1 LTTFACALYHT
12 PMLKQMVPGLDP
24 ITLDEILRQI
34 LKYKKPEKIVI
45 FGSRAGR
52 DFDKTSDIDV
62 AIFAKSWSSED
73 VHHIHDQ
80 LEEYVK
86 TPLKFDVID
95 FYRLTKKSLKEK
107 ILREGKI
114 IYSVGKYK
122 TFPHC

>member
-1 LTTFACALYHT
+1 
-12 PMLKQMVPGLDP
+12 M
-24 ITLDEILRQI
+24 TLDEILRQI

-45 FGSRAGR
+45 FGSRAGG
-52 DFDKTSDIDV
+52 DFDKTSDIDI

-73 VHHIHDQ
+73 VNHIRDQ

-107 ILREGKI
+107 ILRKGKI
-114 IYSVGKYK
+114 IYESRAD
-122 TFPHC
+122 